1 MTAKIA
7 AHNPDDEKQT
17 FIIRRSNEL
26 GGQLYQ
32 VHIFLGINCS
42 DSKAAARAGNAF
54 STA

>member
-1 MTAKIA
+1 MTAKID

-26 GGQLYQ
+26 GGQLYH
-32 VHIFLGINCS
+32 VHIFLGSNCS
-42 DSKAAARAGNAF
+42 DNKVATRAGNAF